1 MNKQQ
6 LCGSRYAI
14 CFLKKNDFIKAFM
27 YLAQSTY

>member
-14 CFLKKNDFIKAFM
+14 CFLENDVIKAFM
-27 YLAQSTY
+27 YLARSIY